1 MNEGIIVS
9 VSIYEPNDLNFS
21 LTSRQQNLR
30 RLDRNPLT
38 LKYVIIDVIY
48 LPIYVGNVSTL
59 SNNVGNIYAKCI
71 IIFLQCLVDKEPLDY
86 LQNARTR
93 RLLC

>member
-59 SNNVGNIYAKCI
+59 INNVGNIDAK
-71 IIFLQCLVDKEPLDY
+71 
-86 LQNARTR
+86 
-93 RLLC
+93 